1 MFDIER
7 VKKEIETDF
16 KYCTTKDEFVTFHNI
31 CYGYVFGLVNF
42 WTKDRAW
49 ETECSKELAEWWE
62 NEMLPKFNEE
72 IKNRG

>member
-16 KYCTTKDEFVTFHNI
+16 KYCKTKDDFINYTHI
-31 CYGYVFGLVNF
+31 CFGYVFGLSNF
-42 WTKDRAW
+42 WTKDEAW
-49 ETECSKELAEWWE
+49 ETECSKELVRWWQ

-72 IKNRG
+72 IKRRS